1 MATPSSCEAGSCAT
15 CMALLQEGAVTM
27 RANDV
32 LTPEEVEEGW
42 VLTCQSLPRGPS
54 LTVEFEPL

>member
-1 MATPSSCEAGSCAT
+1 
-15 CMALLQEGAVTM
+15 MALLQEGAVTM